1 MSARSRHERS
11 SHQWPLM
18 LFFAACVAAARVEA
32 MSLHDFSATVRSKT
46 DSLSSRLEPVSSR
59 SLSQGYTQLETSTF
73 VASPSLL
80 TWQNQVVTS
89 QAYPTT
95 LRVRHTFLIMGK
107 GDGKKKRK
115 KTTSSSAQPA
125 STTPQQQQQ
134 QPPPQR
140 VSTDINVPVRMQ
152 IQYGQ
157 MRKAVSKQSGTSFR
171 QAKVVRTKYRRTWG
185 MYGNRVF

>member
-1 MSARSRHERS
+1 MSARSPHERS

-32 MSLHDFSATVRSKT
+32 MSLHDFSATLRSKT
-46 DSLSSRLEPVSSR
+46 NSLSSRLAPVSFR
-59 SLSQGYTQLETSTF
+59 SLSQGYTQVEISTF

-80 TWQNQVVTS
+80 KWQNQVVTS

-95 LRVRHTFLIMGK
+95 SRVRHTFLIMGK

-125 STTPQQQQQ
+125 STTPQQQ